1 MNEINLSERDIFCA
15 VKAGPQPLKQ
25 LQLDCGIPSD
35 TPPLGLERT
44 LFVHAMMHATML
56 ASRGELPNGVT
67 EMLCEN
73 FGRIITV
80 SRLIPAITESL
91 ALDTALEDHPVAEDL
106 QAMVR
111 ASKWGQVLKRTATM
125 SRDDFCALLGFVSRC
140 ARDGGALKVDRRRN
154 PALLSE
160 IYRHQV
166 VPEHILL
173 ALMAAHV
180 DSRAEMLFRMWL

>member
-25 LQLDCGIPSD
+25 LLLDCGVPSD
-35 TPPLGLERT
+35 VPPLGLERT

-80 SRLIPAITESL
+80 NRLIPAITESL
-91 ALDTALEDHPVAEDL
+91 VLDTALEDHPVAEDL

-111 ASKWGQVLKRTATM
+111 ASKWDQVLKRTATM
-125 SRDDFCALLGFVSRC
+125 PRDDFCALLGFVSRY
-140 ARDGGALKVDRRRN
+140 AHDGGVIEVDRQYN

-173 ALMAAHV
+173 ALMAALV
-180 DSRAEMLFRMWL
+180 DSTLDFLCRMM